1 MTDPNNVSNGLANKE
16 PNTEGNSSNIS
27 VLKDLCTNNAEFF
40 ATDTSENG
48 QRLYI
53 SFMGIKE
60 NLDELSTKM
69 ARIASQVHKFDFDEN
84 TPGNGYRSF
93 ISVANS
99 AVDYGVQLNKKV
111 CLKRASAFFRKT
123 QMTKDVESCAHLI
136 ASLDTC
142 FKHLETLLSWS
153 TAGNLFPDGERS
165 PQELLSNYEDINQYC
180 FYGRCL
186 GFQFCDSLKNILQFI
201 SMSMAIFSEIYYNQG
216 SFFAKA
222 TTSVMATSKYVNDP
236 EQRARRIVNI
246 SQNADVDFCKAFWFL
261 SENELMTN
269 MPYVVSPNVAVS
281 RIINLPPEPFTININ
296 GQEIDVPVPAS
307 HIGRKPV
314 QVRLISHEVH
324 EGMIGEATSRY
335 KSKPAR
341 GLLFHCHG
349 GGFVAQSSLSHEC
362 YLREWARQ
370 IKVPILSVDYNL
382 APEAPFPRA
391 LEEVTYAY
399 CWALKNCHLLGSTGE
414 RIVAAGDSAG
424 ANLLLSTT
432 LKCLHLGVP
441 PPMGLFVAYVPT
453 LVNFIPSPA
462 RLLCMM
468 DPLLPF
474 GFMMRCLK
482 AYACPDPAKTTK
494 SGVANCDQTSDTES
508 FEEISESDLMELQAH
523 KSPVSETSDTLT
535 YGSLNSNGGEDDKN
549 VKDIDLQASDIEN
562 SQKYVSDFLEKYV
575 LGIVMCI
582 SGLLRKKIEFLLD
595 SDTETDGTRVPV
607 LKHESAASSQS
618 LDDSLQNKVSNFVT
632 NLKWRFNSW
641 ITQKASAGVDFMVPR
656 SASAA
661 EKYLD
666 LDRQCSLLDEF
677 KFTVPKD
684 PYLSPFC
691 AAKEDLLKF
700 PPVRVLT
707 VHLDPCLDDCVMFSK
722 KLKHL
727 NKDVKL
733 DILSGLPHGFLNFC
747 LISKEAFEGSKICI
761 KRINELLDLDNL
773 PPLQ

>member
-1 MTDPNNVSNGLANKE
+1 MTDQDNAVNGLEPKE
-16 PNTEGNSSNIS
+16 ASASNIE
-27 VLKDLCTNNAEFF
+27 VLKDLCENNANFF
-40 ATDTSENG
+40 AKDTSENG

-53 SFMGIKE
+53 SFMGIRE
-60 NLDELSTKM
+60 NLDEISQKM
-69 ARIASQVHKFDFDEN
+69 ARIASEAPRFDFDES

-93 ISVANS
+93 LSVANS
-99 AVDYGVQLNKKV
+99 AIDYGIALNKKI
-111 CLKRASAFFRKT
+111 CLKRASAFFRKS
-123 QMTKDVESCAHLI
+123 QLTKDVESCAHLI

-142 FKHLETLLSWS
+142 FKHLETLISWS
-153 TAGNLFPDGERS
+153 SAGNLFPDEEHS

-180 FYGRCL
+180 FYGRCM
-186 GFQFCDSLKNILQFI
+186 GFQFCESLRNILQFI

-222 TTSVMATSKYVNDP
+222 TTSLMATSKYVNDP

-246 SQNADVDFCKAFWFL
+246 SQNADVNFCKAFWFL

-269 MPYVVSPNVAVS
+269 MPYVVAPSVAVS
-281 RIINLPPEPFTININ
+281 RIISLPPEPFTLEVD
-296 GQEIDVPVPAS
+296 GREIDVPVPSS

-324 EGMIGEATSRY
+324 EGMIGEASNKY
-335 KSKPAR
+335 KSKPPAR
-341 GLLFHCHG
+341 GLIIHCHG

-362 YLREWARQ
+362 YLREWAKQ
-370 IKVPILSVDYNL
+370 LKVPILSIDYSL

-399 CWALKNCHLLGSTGE
+399 CWALKNCQLLGSTGE
-414 RIVAAGDSAG
+414 RIIGAGDSAG

-432 LKCLHLGVP
+432 LKCLNLGIP

-453 LVNFIPSPA
+453 LVNFVPSPS

-482 AYACPDPAKTTK
+482 AYACPDNKK
-494 SGVANCDQTSDTES
+494 VENCDQTSDTES

-535 YGSLNSNGGEDDKN
+535 YGSLNSGEDDRN
-549 VKDIDLQASDIEN
+549 KDIDLQSSNIEN

-575 LGIVMCI
+575 
-582 SGLLRKKIEFLLD
+582 LD

-607 LKHESAASSQS
+607 LKHESATSSQS
-618 LDDSLQNKVSNFVT
+618 IDDSLQTKVSSFVS

-641 ITQKASAGVDFMVPR
+641 IAQKAQVGVDFMVPR

-666 LDRQCSLLDEF
+666 LDRQGNLLDEF
-677 KFTVPKD
+677 KFTVPED
-684 PYLSPFC
+684 PFLSPFC
-691 AAKEDLLKF
+691 AKDEDLERF

-722 KLKHL
+722 RLKQL
-727 NKDVKL
+727 NKNVHL
-733 DILSGLPHGFLNFC
+733 DILSGLPHGFLNFS
-747 LISKEAFEGSKICI
+747 LISKEAYEGSKLCV
-761 KRINELLDLDNL
+761 KRINELLNLDNL